1 MKQRIL
7 GLKIFVI
14 VTFIMMVTVNALAN
28 ILPINGVGTGEV
40 SDNYGNLFAPA
51 AITFAIWGL
60 IYLLLLGF
68 TVYFALELHKI
79 EKELKSLLIFIGI
92 WFGLSSIAN
101 TIWIFAWHYDAIW
114 LTLPLMIFILVSLIM
129 INMKLRQH
137 KLSFLKKILIRL
149 PFTIYFGWI
158 TVATVANTT
167 TFLVWSNWS
176 RLNLSEVFWA
186 DIIFVIGAGIGFA
199 SILYYKSYAYGMVLI
214 WAYVGILIKHLSA
227 DGFNG
232 EYMSAVITIC
242 LSLLALVVA
251 QVFLFRIKRRKEKLA

>member
-1 MKQRIL
+1 MKERIL
-7 GLKIFVI
+7 GIKLFVI
-14 VTFIMMVTVNALAN
+14 ITFILMVTVNALAN

-68 TVYFALELHKI
+68 TLYFSLELNKV

-129 INMKLRQH
+129 INMKLRRH
-137 KLSFLKKILIRL
+137 KFSFLKKILIRL

-167 TFLVWSNWS
+167 TFLVWSNWN
-176 RLNLSEVFWA
+176 RFNLSEVFWA
-186 DIIFVIGAGIGFA
+186 DIIFIIGAGIGFGA
-199 SILYYKSYAYGMVLI
+199 ILYYKSYAYGLVLI
-214 WAYVGILIKHLSA
+214 WAYVGILIKHLSE

-232 EYMSAVITIC
+232 QYMSAVIAIG
-242 LSLLALVVA
+242 LSLLGLIVA
-251 QVFLFRIKRRKEKLA
+251 EILLYRIQVRKE